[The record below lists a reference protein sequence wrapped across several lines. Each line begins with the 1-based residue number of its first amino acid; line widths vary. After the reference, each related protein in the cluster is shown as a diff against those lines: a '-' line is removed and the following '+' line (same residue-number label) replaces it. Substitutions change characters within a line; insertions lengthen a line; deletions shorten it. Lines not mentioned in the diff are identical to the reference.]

1 MLPCNA
7 ATCQKQRDSDFKGT
21 DRRRQFAEFQLS
33 RVKLQEWQREVRS
46 GSLCS
51 YMDGR
56 EEVGSGL
63 LHSFMNGREEVGS
76 GPPSLAHWARA
87 QIDSLLVC
95 CW

>member
-46 GSLCS
+46 GSLHS

-56 EEVGSGL
+56 EEV
-63 LHSFMNGREEVGS
+63 RS